1 MLEKIK
7 KSDVKKISFGGKVSD
22 MVVELKNSKK
32 IKIEVKATGKS
43 AFEFF
48 SDKDIK
54 ADYLIWL
61 HFEDFFLKINI
72 KNFKIFIIKDPKQ
85 YFKKPIKITIQK
97 LYEIVN
103 KDLFIYNL
111 DIQNF
116 KIDKIKNIRF

>member
-48 SDKDIK
+48 SDKDIM

-61 HFEDFFLKINI
+61 HFEDFFLK
-72 KNFKIFIIKDPKQ
+72 KIL
-85 YFKKPIKITIQK
+85 KISK
-97 LYEIVN
+97 FL
-103 KDLFIYNL
+103 
-111 DIQNF
+111 
-116 KIDKIKNIRF
+116 

>member
-1 MLEKIK
+1 MLKRLG
-7 KSDVKKISFGGKVSD
+7 FGGNVSD

-61 HFEDFFLKINI
+61 HFEDS
-72 KNFKIFIIKDPKQ
+72 IF
-85 YFKKPIKITIQK
+85 
-97 LYEIVN
+97 
-103 KDLFIYNL
+103 
-111 DIQNF
+111 
-116 KIDKIKNIRF
+116 